1 MNSRPMSE
9 LARLTPKVDTVHEN
23 GYIVIKARP
32 CKVFFCLDFD
42 GFFWIFVESGF
53 YYCWV
58 VMLMFSDRNRS
69 VFVSMVF
76 DWNSYSLCN
85 VLGVW
90 SLDCLI
96 IWKFIFYVLKPLR
109 VMDWIEFVFDGNFC
123 SS

>member
-1 MNSRPMSE
+1 
-9 LARLTPKVDTVHEN
+9 
-23 GYIVIKARP
+23 
-32 CKVFFCLDFD
+32 
-42 GFFWIFVESGF
+42 
-53 YYCWV
+53 
-58 VMLMFSDRNRS
+58 MFSDRNRS